1 MNNYDKIKE
10 SIDNIYRFINRMTDE
25 EKENTLKIAYEN
37 NNSTLMYF
45 LLNDTNEKIMDE
57 IIIKQKKNLMYKLFI
72 QDI

>member
-45 LLNDTNEKIMDE
+45 LLNDTNEKIIDE
-57 IIIKQKKNLMYKLFI
+57 IINQTEEELNV
-72 QDI
+72 

>member
-1 MNNYDKIKE
+1 MTNYDKIKE

-45 LLNDTNEKIMDE
+45 LLNDTNEKIIDE
-57 IIIKQKKNLMYKLFI
+57 IINQTEEELNV
-72 QDI
+72 